1 MSYEKLLFFI
11 EEEHR
16 NLQHL
21 IRAMNDLAGYFPFDE
36 TFFTEI
42 TDKEIDILDRF
53 IFRFTKTIDPMGKR
67 LFPEILTVTGER
79 DEDMFFRDILNR
91 LERMGILTSVEDWN
105 TYRERRNSLTHEY
118 PETHVD
124 KAAMLTDAY
133 EKSFNLIRLFERIKQ
148 LLTQRV
154 GISMVSYPTP
164 DISMLPHAAS
174 MNNNCEQ

>member
-1 MSYEKLLFFI
+1 MNNEKLLFFV

-21 IRAMNDLAGYFPFDE
+21 IRAMTELTEYFPLDE
-36 TFFTEI
+36 TFFTKI
-42 TDKEIDILDRF
+42 TDKQVDILDRF
-53 IFRFTKTIDPMGKR
+53 IFRFTKTVDSMGKR

-105 TYRERRNSLTHEY
+105 TFRERRNSLTHEY
-118 PETHVD
+118 PETYVD

-133 EKSFNLIRLFERIKQ
+133 EKSFELIQLFERVKE
-148 LLTQRV
+148 LLAQRV
-154 GISMVSYPTP
+154 GISMEPYPTL
-164 DISMLPHAAS
+164 DISMLPYAIS
-174 MNNNCEQ
+174 

>member
-1 MSYEKLLFFI
+1 MSYEKLLFFV

-16 NLQHL
+16 NLLHL
-21 IRAMNDLAGYFPFDE
+21 IRAMTELAEYFPLDE
-36 TFFTEI
+36 TFFTKT

-53 IFRFTKTIDPMGKR
+53 IFRFTKTVDSMGKR

-105 TYRERRNSLTHEY
+105 TFRERRNSLTHEY
-118 PETHVD
+118 PETYTD

-133 EKSFNLIRLFERIKQ
+133 EKSFELIQLFERVKK
-148 LLTQRV
+148 LLAQRV
-154 GISMVSYPTP
+154 RISMEPYPTH
-164 DISMLPHAAS
+164 DTSMLPDAAS
-174 MNNNCEQ
+174 